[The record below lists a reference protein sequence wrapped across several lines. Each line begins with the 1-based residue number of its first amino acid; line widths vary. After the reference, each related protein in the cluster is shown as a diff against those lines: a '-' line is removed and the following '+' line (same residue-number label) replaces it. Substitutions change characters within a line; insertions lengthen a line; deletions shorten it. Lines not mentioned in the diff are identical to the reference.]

1 MKRARITGTGSY
13 VPEKILTN
21 ADLETMVDTS
31 DEWISTRTGIRQRRI
46 AAEDECTSDLAAKA
60 AQRALEAAGC
70 SADDID
76 LIIVGTITGDYPW
89 PATACLVQ
97 EKIGAKRAF
106 AYDVSAACSGFIF
119 ALDAARRQ
127 IQVGAIRKALVIGAE
142 VFSRILDWTDRN
154 TCVLFGDG
162 AGAVVLEAS
171 EDERGILQT
180 RLHSDG
186 AYVELLYQ
194 PGFGSRNP
202 ASREAFDQRLNYI
215 KMQGNEVFKV
225 AVRML
230 SEVAL
235 EVLDAEGLSIDQ
247 VDLLIPHQANRRI
260 LDATAKRLGLSE
272 EQVYINVDRF
282 GNTSAATI
290 PIALDEVVRAGR
302 LQPGQ
307 NLVLNAFGGGFTWGA
322 ALIRW

>member
-21 ADLETMVDTS
+21 TELESMVDTT
-31 DEWISTRTGIRQRRI
+31 DEWISTRTGIRQRHI
-46 AAEDECTSDLAAKA
+46 AAPGEFTSDLAANA
-60 AQRALEAAGC
+60 AKRALVAAGV
-70 SADDID
+70 AAADID
-76 LIIVGTITGDYPW
+76 LIIVATITGDYPW

-119 ALDAARRQ
+119 ALDAACRQ
-127 IQVGAIRKALVIGAE
+127 IETGAIKKALVIGAE

-162 AGAVVLEAS
+162 AGAVVLEPS
-171 EDERGILQT
+171 EDDRGIIAT

-186 AYVELLYQ
+186 SYVELLYQ

-202 ASREAFDQRLNYI
+202 ATAEALSQRLNYI

-230 SEVAL
+230 SEVAQ
-235 EVLDAEGLSIDQ
+235 EVLAAGGMTIDQ

-260 LDATAKRLGLSE
+260 LDATAKRLGLAE
-272 EQVYINVDRF
+272 DRVYINVDRY

-290 PIALDEVVRAGR
+290 PIALDEVVRAHR
-302 LQPGQ
+302 LQAGQ
-307 NLVLNAFGGGFTWGA
+307 HLVLNAFGGGFTWGA